1 MPLNPSE
8 RDNMKRLKSL
18 MRPAFPFDRNHP
30 GFESLT
36 PVEQKKLLLCNKKEE
51 AGVALTPEEEEAV
64 AKIKE
69 NMENPITFD
78 ENHPGWN
85 NLVPKE
91 KIRFKKNKAKEDE
104 GNPLTAAEDAD

>member
-1 MPLNPSE
+1 MNPSE
-8 RDNMKRLKSL
+8 RENMKRLKSL
-18 MRPAFPFDRNHP
+18 MRPAFPYDRNHP
-30 GFESLT
+30 GFENLT

-64 AKIKE
+64 GKIKE
-69 NMENPITFD
+69 NMENPMSID

-91 KIRFKKNKAKEDE
+91 KIRFKINKAKEDE
-104 GNPLTAAEDAD
+104 GNPLTTAEDAD